1 MDDLPPADLP
11 SPSFDLPSVDELK
24 RAVESGQ
31 RITQEDVSMIAQTE
45 SRMTGTGP
53 VREGPAGII
62 LVHRP
67 VVILEHAH
75 TN

>member
-1 MDDLPPADLP
+1 MDDLPTADLP
-11 SPSFDLPSVDELK
+11 SASFDLPSVDELK

-53 VREGPAGII
+53 VRDGPAGISS
-62 LVHRP
+62 RSWS
-67 VVILEHAH
+67 
-75 TN
+75 